1 MHQFNSALSVNSDSF
16 TWITHLTT
24 DGQLFKVNSL
34 TGATEKLEL
43 SHCFHGTEISS
54 IQLLEGNQLRLSF
67 VAMHTLEHLQVQFAR
82 DDNPSYVTHQ
92 ARGLLAGLS
101 GMQNAY
107 QSPKG
112 QFRIK
117 FSTKYGKTFV
127 NYDVLAQDP
136 ADICES
142 ESSKG
147 SSDWTWS
154 PAGLCPYFINGER
167 GAKSFLGLMQHFL
180 GEEPQ
185 CTISRT
191 ALVSFS

>member
-127 NYDVLAQDP
+127 NYDVLAQDEET
-136 ADICES
+136 CES
-142 ESSKG
+142 DFSL
-147 SSDWTWS
+147 WTWS
-154 PAGLCPYFINGER
+154 PTSVCPYFVNGER
-167 GAKSFLGLMQHFL
+167 GAKSFLALMQHFL
-180 GEEPQ
+180 GQEPQ

-191 ALVSFS
+191 PLVSFS